1 MVALS
6 TERDQEPSSSLA
18 TSRVKPLATEQLR
31 HRQNAPA
38 RSNLDDFVPS
48 TSPPGNLRR
57 NSTFSDTVTETRRS
71 IKSSTDDLFF
81 PRASN
86 SMGRTSPDD
95 TDSHWHSS
103 PLVLALLPGLGGLL
117 FHNGAAVFTDVALL
131 SISAVFLNWSVR
143 LPWEWYFAAQE
154 RVQLADATDGEYLDD
169 SDTENCVPHDKPANG
184 ENSHSSSPR
193 KTSAIAYQ
201 NAKSELHIHE
211 LSALASCF
219 LFPVLAA
226 YLLHSIRFKLSRPSE
241 GLVSNYSLTLFL
253 LAAEIRPVSHL
264 LKMVQARTLY
274 LQRVVECS
282 QSKSLSDKVPESD
295 AIVELSK
302 RLDELE
308 SRFSTARLDLN
319 SVEESQSK
327 LQPPR
332 DLVEEVRKAMKSD
345 IYTLDKLVRSQEKRY
360 TAISTKLD
368 THIRMMNSYMVE
380 LNPLITSRKQ
390 GRSELHRGPKYS
402 LKSIIRTVLSFAT
415 SPLWIIWSMVKLP
428 IHSLAWI
435 YHGQKTS
442 QGRVS
447 KRRRGAAV

>member
-18 TSRVKPLATEQLR
+18 TSRVKSQATEQLR
-31 HRQNAPA
+31 RRQNASA
-38 RSNLDDFVPS
+38 RLNLDDSAPS
-48 TSPPGNLRR
+48 TSPPGKLRR

-131 SISAVFLNWSVR
+131 SISAVFLNW
-143 LPWEWYFAAQE
+143 EWYFAAQE
-154 RVQLADATDGEYLDD
+154 RVQLVTDASDGEYLDE
-169 SDTENCVPHDKPANG
+169 SDTENCVPLDNSVNG
-184 ENSHSSSPR
+184 ENSHSSPPR
-193 KTSAIAYQ
+193 KASAIACQ

-274 LQRVVECS
+274 LQRVVECN
-282 QSKSLSDKVPESD
+282 QPRSLSDKVPGSD
-295 AIVELSK
+295 AIAELSN

-308 SRFSTARLDLN
+308 SRFSTASLELN

-327 LQPPR
+327 LHPPKE
-332 DLVEEVRKAMKSD
+332 LVEEARKAMKSD

-360 TAISTKLD
+360 TTISAKLD
-368 THIRMMNSYMVE
+368 AHTTHEFFDEQYNTYCFVFCDFTLTDRLVHDQ
-380 LNPLITSRKQ
+380 ITHTLLCVDIP
-390 GRSELHRGPKYS
+390 RSED
-402 LKSIIRTVLSFAT
+402 KS
-415 SPLWIIWSMVKLP
+415 
-428 IHSLAWI
+428 
-435 YHGQKTS
+435 
-442 QGRVS
+442 
-447 KRRRGAAV
+447 GACK

>member
-6 TERDQEPSSSLA
+6 TERDQEPSTSLA
-18 TSRVKPLATEQLR
+18 TSGVKTRATEQLR
-31 HRQNAPA
+31 HRQNASA
-38 RSNLDDFVPS
+38 RSNLDVSAPS
-48 TSPPGNLRR
+48 NSPPGKLRR

-86 SMGRTSPDD
+86 SMGHASSGN

-131 SISAVFLNWSVR
+131 SISAVFLNW
-143 LPWEWYFAAQE
+143 EWYFAAQE
-154 RVQLADATDGEYLDD
+154 RVQLATDASGGEYLDD
-169 SDTENCVPHDKPANG
+169 SDTENCVPQDKSVNG
-184 ENSHSSSPR
+184 EDSHSLPPR
-193 KTSAIAYQ
+193 KASAIACQ

-282 QSKSLSDKVPESD
+282 QSRSLSDKVPESH
-295 AIVELSK
+295 AIIELSK

-308 SRFSTARLDLN
+308 SRFSTASLELS
-319 SVEESQSK
+319 SVEESQSNFR
-327 LQPPR
+327 PPR
-332 DLVEEVRKAMKSD
+332 ELVEEARKAMKSD
-345 IYTLDKLVRSQEKRY
+345 IYTLDKE
-360 TAISTKLD
+360 I
-368 THIRMMNSYMVE
+368 
-380 LNPLITSRKQ
+380 
-390 GRSELHRGPKYS
+390 
-402 LKSIIRTVLSFAT
+402 
-415 SPLWIIWSMVKLP
+415 
-428 IHSLAWI
+428 
-435 YHGQKTS
+435 
-442 QGRVS
+442 
-447 KRRRGAAV
+447 GAP